1 MSSIVVCSF
10 YTDDEYYRNE
20 AKALKADLDKLGVD
34 YVLEEIAKK
43 PGQDW
48 ADMCRQKVPFLQSVC
63 EQFPDKKVFWIDVD
77 CRLLSLPDFVRESS
91 ADIIGFQRGFGSSL
105 TIGYHNRT
113 RFWEPC
119 FWGVGTSENARKMI
133 ADAAALEAQSELK
146 ATDDYFFEDGWRQN
160 ADSLTF
166 QVIPSVAVVG
176 KGDPSLKVESFF
188 VFGSSGNVSE
198 FKGKVE
204 QHKSAS
210 KQTVRKRITI
220 FGKKILKGFPKPVAR
235 RLVNIADRV
244 GVTAILTGRGSVGKT
259 LSRRAITH
267 KILRAGFDGNRTE
280 LAKLSV
286 ELNTS
291 GVTTNEERATIV
303 AANTF
308 AHYSARES
316 EGHVTL
322 TWWARP
328 FPGNFGDWLSPL
340 IIGNYTSDRILY
352 HSPTVP
358 IVEHHLIST
367 GSIGRFITP
376 SSIVVGT
383 GISADDVE
391 LHPKAEYISVRG
403 PITAKLVKECGGP
416 DVESFGDPGAVMSR
430 IIPLARPKKTN
441 GKTAFVRHF
450 THSGLMMR
458 LPDNFEELSVLMSA
472 PSTIAEFLGKLIAFD
487 RVVTSAMHVF
497 IVCQSYGIPCSLVT
511 FEGSEDAVHGTGLKY
526 GDYALGV
533 GLETISPVSVPVD
546 LRKFSFASIER
557 DDTVSEAKKDEIIDA
572 IKRGLAAEARYR

>member
-63 EQFPDKKVFWIDVD
+63 ERFPDKKVFWIDVD
-77 CRLLSLPDFVRESS
+77 CRLLSLPDFVRNSS

-105 TIGYHNRT
+105 TIGYQNRT

-133 ADAAALEAQSELK
+133 ADAAALEATSELK

-160 ADSLTF
+160 VDALTF
-166 QVIPSVAVVG
+166 QIIPSTAVVG
-176 KGDPSLKVESFF
+176 KGDPSIKVESFF
-188 VFGSSGNVSE
+188 VFGSSGNVAE
-198 FKGKVE
+198 FKGKVQ

-210 KQTVRKRITI
+210 KPSVRKRITI
-220 FGKKILKGFPKPVAR
+220 FGKKVLKRLPKPVAR
-235 RLVNIADRV
+235 RLVNIADRI
-244 GVTAILTGRGSVGKT
+244 GVTAILTGQGSVGNT

-267 KILRAGFDGNRTE
+267 KILRAGFDGNMTD
-280 LAKLSV
+280 LAKYSND
-286 ELNTS
+286 LNTT

-303 AANTF
+303 ASNTF
-308 AHYSARES
+308 AHYSSRES
-316 EGHVTL
+316 ENHVTL

-340 IIGNYTSDRILY
+340 IIGNYTTDRILY
-352 HSPTVP
+352 HSPTAP

-376 SSIVVGT
+376 SSIVIGT
-383 GISADDVE
+383 GISSDDVE

-430 IIPLARPKKTN
+430 IIPLVRPKKTN

-450 THSGLMMR
+450 THNSLPMR
-458 LPDNFEELSVLMSA
+458 LPENFEELSVLMSS
-472 PSTIAEFLGKLIAFD
+472 PDKIAEFLGTLIGYD

-497 IVCQSYGIPCSLVT
+497 ISCQSYGIPCSLVT
-511 FEGSEDAVHGTGLKY
+511 FEGFEDAVHGTGLKY

-533 GLETISPVSVPVD
+533 GLETVSPVAVPLD
-546 LRKFSFASIER
+546 LRTFSFANIER
-557 DDTVSEAKKDEIIDA
+557 DDAVSEVKKDEIIDA

>member
-1 MSSIVVCSF
+1 
-10 YTDDEYYRNE
+10 
-20 AKALKADLDKLGVD
+20 
-34 YVLEEIAKK
+34 
-43 PGQDW
+43 
-48 ADMCRQKVPFLQSVC
+48 
-63 EQFPDKKVFWIDVD
+63 
-77 CRLLSLPDFVRESS
+77 
-91 ADIIGFQRGFGSSL
+91 
-105 TIGYHNRT
+105 
-113 RFWEPC
+113 
-119 FWGVGTSENARKMI
+119 
-133 ADAAALEAQSELK
+133 
-146 ATDDYFFEDGWRQN
+146 
-160 ADSLTF
+160 
-166 QVIPSVAVVG
+166 
-176 KGDPSLKVESFF
+176 
-188 VFGSSGNVSE
+188 
-198 FKGKVE
+198 
-204 QHKSAS
+204 
-210 KQTVRKRITI
+210 
-220 FGKKILKGFPKPVAR
+220 
-235 RLVNIADRV
+235 
-244 GVTAILTGRGSVGKT
+244 
-259 LSRRAITH
+259 
-267 KILRAGFDGNRTE
+267 
-280 LAKLSV
+280 
-286 ELNTS
+286 
-291 GVTTNEERATIV
+291 VTTNEERATIV

-308 AHYSARES
+308 AHYSSREA

-340 IIGNYTSDRILY
+340 IIGNYTTDRILY
-352 HSPTVP
+352 HSPTAP

-450 THSGLMMR
+450 THSALTMR

-472 PSTIAEFLGKLIAFD
+472 PDKIAEFLGRLIEFD

-511 FEGSEDAVHGTGLKY
+511 FEGFEDAVHGTGLKY
-526 GDYALGV
+526 GDYAMGV

-546 LRKFSFASIER
+546 LRKFSFANIER

>member
-34 YVLEEIAKK
+34 YVLEEIPKK

-63 EQFPDKKVFWIDVD
+63 ERFPDKKVFWIDVD
-77 CRLLSLPDFVRESS
+77 CRLLSLPDFVRNSS

-105 TIGYHNRT
+105 TIGYQNRT

-133 ADAAALEAQSELK
+133 ADAAALEATSILK

-166 QVIPSVAVVG
+166 QVIPSAAVVG
-176 KGDPSLKVESFF
+176 KGDPSLTVESFF
-188 VFGSSGNVSE
+188 VFGSSGNVAE

-204 QHKSAS
+204 QHKSAAKLS
-210 KQTVRKRITI
+210 TRKRII
-220 FGKKILKGFPKPVAR
+220 NLGKRVLKNLPKPVAR
-235 RLVNIADRV
+235 RLINVADRI
-244 GVTAILTGRGSVGKT
+244 GVTAILTGQGSVGKT
-259 LSRRAITH
+259 LSRRTITH
-267 KILRAGFDGNRTE
+267 KILRAGFDGNLTDLE
-280 LAKLSV
+280 SFA
-286 ELNTS
+286 EQLNTS
-291 GVTTNEERATIV
+291 GVTTNEERATVV
-303 AANTF
+303 AAKTF
-308 AHYSARES
+308 AHYSSRES
-316 EGHVTL
+316 EHAVTL

-340 IIGNYTSDRILY
+340 IIGNYTTDRILY
-352 HSPTVP
+352 HSPTAP
-358 IVEHHLIST
+358 IIEPHLIST

-383 GISADDVE
+383 GISSDDVE

-403 PITAKLVKECGGP
+403 PITAKLVKDCGGP
-416 DVESFGDPGAVMSR
+416 DVDSFGDPGAIMSR
-430 IIPLARPKKTN
+430 IVPLTRAKKTN

-450 THSGLMMR
+450 THNSLPMR
-458 LPDNFEELSVLMSA
+458 LPDHFEELSVLMSA
-472 PSTIAEFLGKLIAFD
+472 PDKIADFLGKLVQYD

-511 FEGSEDAVHGTGLKY
+511 FEGFEDAVHGTGLKY
-526 GDYALGV
+526 GDYAMGV
-533 GLETISPVSVPVD
+533 GLETISPVAVPLD
-546 LRKFSFASIER
+546 LRKFSFANIER
-557 DDTVSEAKKDEIIDA
+557 DDVVSEAKKDEIEAA
-572 IKRGLAAEARYR
+572 IARSLRALESHR